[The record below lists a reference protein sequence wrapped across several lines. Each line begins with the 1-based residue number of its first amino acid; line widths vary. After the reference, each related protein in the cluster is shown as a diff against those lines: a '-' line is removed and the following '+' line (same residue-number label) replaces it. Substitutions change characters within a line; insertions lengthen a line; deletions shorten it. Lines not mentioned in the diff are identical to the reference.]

1 MNDSIEALSTGDM
14 ELAQS
19 VKRQERRL
27 NELEE
32 KLRQRHMERLNRR
45 QCSPEFTVI
54 YTDVVH
60 HIENI
65 GDSCDNIA
73 DRVLEDINFKNSSAE
88 KTSGECE

>member
-1 MNDSIEALSTGDM
+1 
-14 ELAQS
+14 
-19 VKRQERRL
+19 
-27 NELEE
+27 
-32 KLRQRHMERLNRR
+32 MERLNRR

-88 KTSGECE
+88 KDIRGM